1 MAAVLPLYIDSNND
15 MCQMLSGDFLAIAQ
29 GGTGATTQSGAVANL
44 GLTIGTNTQ
53 AWSARLD
60 ALAALNST
68 GLMVQTGT
76 NTFIDVSIAVAS
88 TARLTVANANGSGG
102 NPTLDLATLTDG
114 GTGSFLKFTRD
125 TYGRVSGTTAV
136 LAADISSLVDSRY
149 AQLSGGAGATF
160 TGTVTLAADPV
171 AALQAATK
179 QYVDNIAQ
187 GLQQKPTAW
196 VATTAALPTNTYS
209 NGTAGVGATLTATA
223 NGALTVDGVATTV
236 GMVVF
241 VKNEATQANN
251 GLYTLTQLG
260 DGTHPY
266 ILTRHVDM
274 DQSAEFTGAFVVVDT
289 AGTSNGG
296 SLWICNNNGAVT
308 VGTTAIT
315 FTQLN
320 KGTDLSQGN
329 GISISGNV
337 VSVVTA
343 NSGRIVVGG
352 SGIDLA
358 SGIVSPGTYTKLTV
372 DTYGRVT
379 TGATATAADVGAQAS
394 STSLTNIAALAGN
407 GIVAQTGAN
416 TFANRSVAT
425 ASSSRITVSN
435 GDGAA
440 GNPTLDL
447 ASGVIATPGTYNQVT
462 VDTYGRVTSGTTV
475 SSVAAVVQTSLTNNQ
490 GSTVVIGRAVYSD
503 ASGTFKLA
511 QANASATRLVT
522 GLVLDTSVNNG
533 AAGNIATDGVLT
545 ATTAQ
550 WDVVTGGS
558 GGLTAGSKYFLSN
571 GTAGGIT
578 ATAPTTGYLV
588 YVGKALSTTQLQI
601 EPAPVPIRL
610 T

>member
-76 NTFIDVSIAVAS
+76 NTFTDVSIAVAS

-274 DQSAEFTGAFVVVDT
+274 DQSAEFTGAFIIVDT

-475 SSVAAVVQTSLTNNQ
+475 SSVAAVVQTSLMNNQ

-511 QANASATRLVT
+511 QANASTTRLVT